1 MNLPN
6 FQQPNLKNKLQFVSK
21 YWQAICLAILF
32 LSAVFTFSQVSA
44 QNSDVK
50 PTIFRVGERL
60 TYNLSFGKFQNAGI
74 AEMYVASRGKLGEK
88 DAVELQSRIKTTNF
102 VSAAFYL
109 LDESRTTYASA
120 ETGLP
125 LYIRKTSN
133 AGVLPKE
140 TINNFLVTPTTD
152 FDLLTVMYQ
161 ARNTDGIGTFS
172 MQEDEKNYTI
182 NFQRTGNEKYKNE
195 LGEFETNVSTAQ
207 SQYFTDKGLSDVK
220 INFTTDETRIPVLFR
235 FKTAKGEFVAEIAGI
250 QQPEI
255 PATPTP
261 KPIQTTTPAITPK
274 PSPTPQYVENA
285 PLSADLP
292 FKLGETLE
300 YQISANGKYL
310 GNVTL
315 QAKERKK
322 VKNQDSLLLTA
333 TVTAVQPNQ
342 QILNLN
348 DSLQTQINPI
358 TLSPFDFNA
367 KFNGLFN
374 SYNQIIEFD
383 QTLGTARVNG
393 TNQVAIPIGTHNL
406 LSLAYAIRSFNLK
419 PSLIAKNPVNDTR
432 VAVLTGTNASVF
444 ILRPSNAETLVIN
457 GEQISAQLILIT
469 TGNPQIDALN
479 LQPKIWLSNDEKR
492 LPIRLILGNY
502 QADLVS
508 QNIISPK

>member
-1 MNLPN
+1 
-6 FQQPNLKNKLQFVSK
+6 
-21 YWQAICLAILF
+21 
-32 LSAVFTFSQVSA
+32 
-44 QNSDVK
+44 
-50 PTIFRVGERL
+50 
-60 TYNLSFGKFQNAGI
+60 
-74 AEMYVASRGKLGEK
+74 
-88 DAVELQSRIKTTNF
+88 
-102 VSAAFYL
+102 
-109 LDESRTTYASA
+109 
-120 ETGLP
+120 
-125 LYIRKTSN
+125 
-133 AGVLPKE
+133 
-140 TINNFLVTPTTD
+140 
-152 FDLLTVMYQ
+152 MYQ

-261 KPIQTTTPAITPK
+261 KPINTPTPIATPK

-444 ILRPSNAETLVIN
+444 ILRPSNAETLTVN
-457 GEQISAQLILIT
+457 DEKISAQLIFVT

-492 LPIRLILGNY
+492 LPIRLILGSY